1 MTTKKIIITGGATRI
16 GAAIAKS
23 LADYETIITIHYNR
37 SKGNALK
44 LKKELEDLGSEV
56 HLLKADLNNFN
67 QTQALL
73 KLAYKKMKGLNCLIN
88 NASLFED
95 DSLYNFTDKSFTKHL
110 NINLKAP
117 AILIQNFKKL
127 LKNSE
132 GNIINIIDQRVEK
145 LTPYFFSYTL
155 SKSSL
160 VTLTKTAAMKLAP
173 NIRVNGISPGPTLKN
188 SRQSETHFKKQWKSV
203 ILKKKVR
210 LENVCEGVKFLIKND
225 NITGEII
232 NIDSGQRLAWNTPDI
247 INIKEGK

>member
-1 MTTKKIIITGGATRI
+1 MTIKKIVITGGATRI

-56 HLLKADLNNFN
+56 YLLKADLNNLK

-73 KLAYKKMKGLNCLIN
+73 KLAFKKMKGLNCLIN
-88 NASLFED
+88 NASLFEN
-95 DSLYNFTDKSFTKHL
+95 DSLYDFTDKSFTKHL

-132 GNIINIIDQRVEK
+132 GDIINIIDQRVEK

-155 SKSSL
+155 SKTSL
-160 VTLTKTAAMKLAP
+160 VTLTKTTAMKLAP

-203 ILKKKVR
+203 LLKKKVE
-210 LENVCEGVKFLIKND
+210 LKNICEGVKFLIKND
-225 NITGEII
+225 NITGEVI

-247 INIKEGK
+247 INVKE

>member
-23 LADYETIITIHYNR
+23 LADYETAITIHYNK

-44 LKKELEDLGSEV
+44 LKKELENLGSEV
-56 HLLKADLNNFN
+56 YLLKADLNNFE

-73 KLAYKKMKGLNCLIN
+73 KLAYKKMKGLDCLIN
-88 NASLFED
+88 NASLFEND
-95 DSLYNFTDKSFTKHL
+95 NLHNFTEKSFTKHL

-127 LKNSE
+127 LKNSK

-160 VTLTKTAAMKLAP
+160 FTLTKTAAMKLAP
-173 NIRVNGISPGPTLKN
+173 NIKVNGISPGPTLKN
-188 SRQSETHFKKQWKSV
+188 SRQSERHFKKQWKSV
-203 ILKKKVR
+203 LLKKKVE
-210 LENVCEGVKFLIKND
+210 LESICDGIKFLMKND

-247 INIKEGK
+247 INTKE

>member
-1 MTTKKIIITGGATRI
+1 MKTKKIIITGGATRI

-44 LKKELEDLGSEV
+44 LKKELENLGSEV
-56 HLLKADLNNFN
+56 YLLKADLNNLK

-127 LKNSE
+127 LKNSD
-132 GNIINIIDQRVEK
+132 GNVINIIDQRVEK

-188 SRQSETHFKKQWKSV
+188 SRQSETHFRKQWKSV
-203 ILKKKVR
+203 LLKKKVE
-210 LENVCEGVKFLIKND
+210 LENICEGVKFLIKND
-225 NITGEII
+225 NITGEVI

-247 INIKEGK
+247 INVKE

>member
-56 HLLKADLNNFN
+56 YLLKADLNNFN

-88 NASLFED
+88 NASLFEN
-95 DSLYNFTDKSFTKHL
+95 DSLHNFTDKSFTKHL

-127 LKNSE
+127 LKDSE

-160 VTLTKTAAMKLAP
+160 VTLTKTTAMKLAP

-203 ILKKKVR
+203 LLKKKVE
-210 LENVCEGVKFLIKND
+210 LKNICEGVKFLIKND
-225 NITGEII
+225 NITGEVI

-247 INIKEGK
+247 INVKE

>member
-23 LADYETIITIHYNR
+23 LADYESIITIHYNR

-44 LKKELEDLGSEV
+44 LKKELENLGSEV
-56 HLLKADLNNFN
+56 YLLKADLNNLN

-88 NASLFED
+88 NASLFEN
-95 DSLYNFTDKSFTKHL
+95 DSLYNFTDKSITKHL

-127 LKNSE
+127 LKNYD
-132 GNIINIIDQRVEK
+132 GNIINMIDQRVEK

-203 ILKKKVR
+203 LLKKKVE
-210 LENVCEGVKFLIKND
+210 LKNICEGVKFLIKND

-247 INIKEGK
+247 VNIKE

>member
-1 MTTKKIIITGGATRI
+1 MTTKKIFITGGATRI

-37 SKGNALK
+37 SKKNALK

-56 HLLKADLNNFN
+56 YLLKADLNNHK
-67 QTQALL
+67 QTHALL

-88 NASLFED
+88 NASLFEN

-145 LTPYFFSYTL
+145 LTTYFFSYTL
-155 SKSSL
+155 SKSNL

-203 ILKKKVR
+203 LLKKKVE
-210 LENVCEGVKFLIKND
+210 LKNICEGVKFLIKND
-225 NITGEII
+225 NITGEVI

-247 INIKEGK
+247 INVKE

>member
-56 HLLKADLNNFN
+56 YLLKADLNNFN

-88 NASLFED
+88 NASLFEN
-95 DSLYNFTDKSFTKHL
+95 DSLHNFTDKSFTKHL

-127 LKNSE
+127 LKDSE

-160 VTLTKTAAMKLAP
+160 VTLTKTTAMKLAP

-188 SRQSETHFKKQWKSV
+188 SRQTETHFKKQWKSV
-203 ILKKKVR
+203 LLKKKVE
-210 LENVCEGVKFLIKND
+210 LKNVCEGVKFLIKND
-225 NITGEII
+225 NITGE
-232 NIDSGQRLAWNTPDI
+232 SC
-247 INIKEGK
+247 

>member
-1 MTTKKIIITGGATRI
+1 MKRKKIIITGGATRI

-23 LADYETIITIHYNR
+23 LADYETSIAIHYNK
-37 SKGNALK
+37 SKGSALK
-44 LKKELEDLGSEV
+44 LKKELENLGSEV
-56 HLLKADLNNFN
+56 YLLKADLDNLK
-67 QTQALL
+67 QTQTLL

-88 NASLFED
+88 NASLFEND
-95 DSLYNFTDKSFTKHL
+95 NLHNFTEKSFTKHL

-132 GNIINIIDQRVEK
+132 GNVINIIDQRVEK

-173 NIRVNGISPGPTLKN
+173 NIKVNGISPGPTLKN
-188 SRQSETHFKKQWKSV
+188 SRQSESHFKKQWKSV
-203 ILKKKVR
+203 LLKKKVE
-210 LENVCEGVKFLIKND
+210 LESICNGVKFLIKND

-247 INIKEGK
+247 INTKE

>member
-1 MTTKKIIITGGATRI
+1 MITKKIIITGGATRI

-88 NASLFED
+88 NASLFEN
-95 DSLYNFTDKSFTKHL
+95 DSLHNFTDKSFTKHL

-127 LKNSE
+127 LKDSE

-160 VTLTKTAAMKLAP
+160 VTLTKTTAMKLAP

-188 SRQSETHFKKQWKSV
+188 SRQTETHFKKQWKSV
-203 ILKKKVR
+203 LLKKKVE
-210 LENVCEGVKFLIKND
+210 LKNVCEGVKFLIKND

-247 INIKEGK
+247 VNVKE

>member
-1 MTTKKIIITGGATRI
+1 MNTKKIIITGGATRI

-23 LADYETIITIHYNR
+23 LAGYETIITIHYNT

-44 LKKELEDLGSEV
+44 LKKQLEDLGSEV
-56 HLLKADLNNFN
+56 YLLKADLNNIK
-67 QTQALL
+67 QTQKLL
-73 KLAYKKMKGLNCLIN
+73 KLAYSKMKGLNCLIN
-88 NASLFED
+88 NASLFEND
-95 DSLYNFTDKSFTKHL
+95 NLQNFSDQSFTKHL
-110 NINLKAP
+110 NVNLKAP

-127 LKNSE
+127 SKNSE
-132 GNIINIIDQRVEK
+132 GSIINIIDQRVEK

-188 SRQSETHFKKQWKSV
+188 SRQSESHFKKQWKSV
-203 ILKKKVR
+203 LLKKKVK
-210 LENVCEGVKFLIKND
+210 LDSICDGVKFLIKND

-247 INIKEGK
+247 INVKE

>member
-1 MTTKKIIITGGATRI
+1 MTIKKIVITGGATRI

-23 LADYETIITIHYNR
+23 IADYETIITIHYNR
-37 SKGNALK
+37 SKVSALK
-44 LKKELEDLGSEV
+44 LKKELENLGSEV
-56 HLLKADLNNFN
+56 YLLKADLNNFK

-73 KLAYKKMKGLNCLIN
+73 KLACKKMKGLNCLIN
-88 NASLFED
+88 NASLFEN
-95 DSLYNFTDKSFTKHL
+95 DSLYNFTDVSFTKHL
-110 NINLKAP
+110 NINLRAP

-203 ILKKKVR
+203 LLKKKVK
-210 LENVCEGVKFLIKND
+210 LENICGGVKFLIRND

-247 INIKEGK
+247 INIKE

>member
-1 MTTKKIIITGGATRI
+1 MTTKKILITGGATRI

-56 HLLKADLNNFN
+56 YLIKADLNNLK

-73 KLAYKKMKGLNCLIN
+73 KLAFKKMKGLNCLIN
-88 NASLFED
+88 NASLFEN
-95 DSLYNFTDKSFTKHL
+95 DSLYDFTDKSFTKHL

-132 GNIINIIDQRVEK
+132 GDIINIIDQRVEK

-155 SKSSL
+155 SKTSL
-160 VTLTKTAAMKLAP
+160 VTLTKTTAMKLAP

-203 ILKKKVR
+203 LLKKKVE
-210 LENVCEGVKFLIKND
+210 LKNICEGVKFLIKND

-247 INIKEGK
+247 INIKE

>member
-1 MTTKKIIITGGATRI
+1 MTIKKIVITGGATRI

-56 HLLKADLNNFN
+56 YLLKADLNNLN

-88 NASLFED
+88 NASIFEN
-95 DSLYNFTDKSFTKHL
+95 DSLHNFTDKSFTKHL

-127 LKNSE
+127 LKNSD

-203 ILKKKVR
+203 LLKKKVE
-210 LENVCEGVKFLIKND
+210 LKNICEGIKFLIKND
-225 NITGEII
+225 NITGEVI
-232 NIDSGQRLAWNTPDI
+232 NVDSGQRLAWNTPDI
-247 INIKEGK
+247 INVKE

>member
-1 MTTKKIIITGGATRI
+1 MTTKKIFITGGATRI

-56 HLLKADLNNFN
+56 YLLKADLNNHK
-67 QTQALL
+67 QTHALL

-160 VTLTKTAAMKLAP
+160 VTLTKTTAMKLAP

-203 ILKKKVR
+203 LLKKKVE
-210 LENVCEGVKFLIKND
+210 LKNICEGVKFLIKND
-225 NITGEII
+225 NITGEVI

-247 INIKEGK
+247 INVKE